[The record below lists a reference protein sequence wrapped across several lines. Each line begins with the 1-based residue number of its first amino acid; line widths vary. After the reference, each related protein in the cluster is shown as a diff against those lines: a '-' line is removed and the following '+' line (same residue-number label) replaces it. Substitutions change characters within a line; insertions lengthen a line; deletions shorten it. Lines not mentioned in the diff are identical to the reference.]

1 MELKDFTLTACP
13 TLSPNAATQ
22 LTIHLAPCLEIEL
35 HWLHDAFS
43 NHSTKVNTTDKF
55 SKLQLDLF
63 LFNPTTKQ
71 KNKGSAK
78 HSKLKSKPDMA
89 VGK

>member
-35 HWLHDAFS
+35 H
-43 NHSTKVNTTDKF
+43 
-55 SKLQLDLF
+55 
-63 LFNPTTKQ
+63 
-71 KNKGSAK
+71 
-78 HSKLKSKPDMA
+78 
-89 VGK
+89 